1 MDKFK
6 KIAFRLLYP
15 PVWLIWVLSFLSI
28 GLLVYV
34 FLISGNSQSIVAYAS
49 YVVEAYTL
57 TAICMKTPILF
68 RWIKRVKR
76 DNKYISRYFSDRHL
90 RVKLSLY
97 GSVTINALYALLQL
111 YSGVFYHS
119 VWFYSLASYYFVLAL
134 MRFFVL
140 RDTIRTDSPGLH
152 KQMEWRRY
160 RFCGVLLLWMHVI
173 LSAIVFYIV
182 RQNRG
187 FAYNEIITITM
198 AAYTFTTLTVA
209 IIGIVRYR
217 RYESPLLS
225 AAKALSFT
233 AALVSLL
240 SLETAMLTAFRT
252 EENTPLF
259 RQIMT
264 GATGGVVCV
273 MVLAMAVYMIVRAT
287 KAIRS
292 IQQKEDPQ

>member
-57 TAICMKTPILF
+57 TAICMKAPLLF

-252 EENTPLF
+252 EENTPRF

>member
-28 GLLVYV
+28 GLLVYI

-57 TAICMKTPILF
+57 TVICMKAPLLF

-240 SLETAMLTAFRT
+240 SLETAMLTAFQT
-252 EENTPLF
+252 EENTPRF

>member
-57 TAICMKTPILF
+57 TAICMKAPLLF

-182 RQNRG
+182 REKKRG
-187 FAYNEIITITM
+187 SKC
-198 AAYTFTTLTVA
+198 
-209 IIGIVRYR
+209 IGCPY
-217 RYESPLLS
+217 
-225 AAKALSFT
+225 AKTCPKAS
-233 AALVSLL
+233 
-240 SLETAMLTAFRT
+240 
-252 EENTPLF
+252 
-259 RQIMT
+259 Q
-264 GATGGVVCV
+264 GGCGVNH
-273 MVLAMAVYMIVRAT
+273 
-287 KAIRS
+287 K
-292 IQQKEDPQ
+292 

>member
-1 MDKFK
+1 
-6 KIAFRLLYP
+6 
-15 PVWLIWVLSFLSI
+15 
-28 GLLVYV
+28 
-34 FLISGNSQSIVAYAS
+34 
-49 YVVEAYTL
+49 
-57 TAICMKTPILF
+57 
-68 RWIKRVKR
+68 
-76 DNKYISRYFSDRHL
+76 
-90 RVKLSLY
+90 
-97 GSVTINALYALLQL
+97 
-111 YSGVFYHS
+111 
-119 VWFYSLASYYFVLAL
+119 
-134 MRFFVL
+134 
-140 RDTIRTDSPGLH
+140 
-152 KQMEWRRY
+152 
-160 RFCGVLLLWMHVI
+160 
-173 LSAIVFYIV
+173 
-182 RQNRG
+182 
-187 FAYNEIITITM
+187 
-198 AAYTFTTLTVA
+198 VA